1 MAEPLAFVMADIARL
16 LRQGFEARIAA
27 SGLALT
33 PAGARVLH
41 ALAASGALS
50 QSALARRLAISRMSL
65 GETLA
70 MLDTAGLVV
79 RAPAAGD
86 GRLRLVSLSQ
96 AGREVLPRIEA
107 IGEQVRQ
114 AARQGIDAETWAA
127 FVQVAQRVR
136 ENLSPSP
143 SPPSPRPGAGAQ
155 MPEPDA

>member
-16 LRQGFEARIAA
+16 LRQGFEMRIAA

-70 MLDTAGLVV
+70 TLDAAGLVM
-79 RAPAAGD
+79 RTPAEGD

-96 AGREVLPRIEA
+96 AGRAVLPRIEA
-107 IGEQVRQ
+107 IGAQVRH
-114 AARQGIDAETWAA
+114 AARQGIDNEAWAA
-127 FVQVAQRVR
+127 FVRSAHRVR
-136 ENLSPSP
+136 ENLSAQ
-143 SPPSPRPGAGAQ
+143 PRPGASAR